1 MKAKTITNILLI
13 PLLFLISC
21 AEDEVPIETPLDW
34 QMGKNEFN
42 MNIDGTER
50 NFLVHVPET
59 YDGSEPVPLVFML
72 HGSTGTG
79 QKFYNISGWV
89 QMADQEGFIAVFPT
103 ALEYPIEENNGR
115 MSTKWS
121 SEGLERDVVPGT
133 VIKDDVPFF
142 YEMIDLCKKSFT
154 IDEKS
159 IYVSGFSNGGGFVK
173 SRLLPQMS
181 DVFAAFSSCGNVGI
195 PIFIPMEGER
205 IPPFHIISGSR
216 DDRIIA
222 AFGLMS
228 ELPLQALDLFA
239 ISTAWEWTENLL
251 NMLSLDS
258 SYTEMQMPPEYNQIR
273 FTKPLDNGRQ
283 ELVYL
288 VVNGLQHRYPNG
300 DNNPQNVR
308 AAEQL
313 WPWFTQFRLEL

>member
-1 MKAKTITNILLI
+1 M
-13 PLLFLISC
+13 
-21 AEDEVPIETPLDW
+21 
-34 QMGKNEFN
+34 
-42 MNIDGTER
+42 ER

-142 YEMIDLCKKSFT
+142 YEMIDLCKESFT

-258 SYTEMQMPPEYNQIR
+258 SYTEIQMPPKYNQIR
-273 FTKPLDNGRQ
+273 FTKPLDNGNQ